1 MGTDHVLKVGL
12 LDGLTFT
19 DYPLMK
25 CVFVLCMTVLC
36 LTLVLYM
43 TVCRFESRQ
52 HAMISGEGHRPE
64 GQ

>member
-12 LDGLTFT
+12 LDGLTVT

-25 CVFVLCMTVLC
+25 CVLYMTVLC